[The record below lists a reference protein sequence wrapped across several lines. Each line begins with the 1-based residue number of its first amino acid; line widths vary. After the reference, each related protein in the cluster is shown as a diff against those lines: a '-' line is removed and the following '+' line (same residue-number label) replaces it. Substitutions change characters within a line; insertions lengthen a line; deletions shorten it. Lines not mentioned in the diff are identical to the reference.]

1 MRDVGKGGSGNLTH
15 APPPCVHPVGN
26 VRAMHIAPSSRVPH
40 GASMTSPY
48 PRRRNDETSRFQEF
62 PPPFIPFPRFFCA
75 SPTHADDYSTTRDN
89 RFTHLV
95 NARIFCNSP
104 SLRKKRKKKKNC
116 SESSALHA
124 YNYIYS
130 EENKFFPL
138 TDFFIRYRIN

>member
-62 PPPFIPFPRFFCA
+62 PPPSSPSLDFFARARRTPRV
-75 SPTHADDYSTTRDN
+75 DDYSTTRDN

-104 SLRKKRKKKKNC
+104 SLRKKKNC